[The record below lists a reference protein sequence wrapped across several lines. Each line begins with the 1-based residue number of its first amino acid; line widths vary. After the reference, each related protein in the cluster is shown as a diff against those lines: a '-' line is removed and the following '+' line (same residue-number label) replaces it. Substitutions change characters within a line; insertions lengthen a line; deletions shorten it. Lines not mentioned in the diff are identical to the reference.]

1 MARKQAGE
9 ERGDR
14 DEVVLRDPRQIRAL
28 AHPARLTALDV
39 LAGGEPAT
47 ATAIAT
53 AAGVT
58 PSAMSYH
65 LRALERFG
73 LVRRGEST
81 DGRERPWLMTGRSM
95 RVESDSPL
103 ASAAAETALAEAT
116 LDRDRAVFRDFL
128 AREASESPE
137 WREAATIATGSSWMT
152 VEEAREVQQRFDELL
167 APYRGRFDGPRPDG
181 ARRVRTT
188 FVLVPAEPE
197 PEPPAEPEPAAEPG
211 PVPRPGPK

>member
-1 MARKQAGE
+1 MPEQQPLGE
-9 ERGDR
+9 GPDR

-28 AHPARLTALDV
+28 AHPARLAALDV
-39 LAGGEPAT
+39 LAAGEAVT
-47 ATAIAT
+47 ATAMAEV
-53 AAGVT
+53 AGISA
-58 PSAMSYH
+58 SAMSYH

-73 LVRRGEST
+73 LVRRGESA

-103 ASAAAETALAEAT
+103 ASAAAEAALAEAT
-116 LDRDRAVFRDFL
+116 LDRDRAVFREFL
-128 AREASESPE
+128 AREARESPE
-137 WREAATIATGSSWMT
+137 WREATTIATGSSWMT

-167 APYRGRFDGPRPDG
+167 APFRGRCDGPRPDG

-197 PEPPAEPEPAAEPG
+197 VGE
-211 PVPRPGPK
+211 